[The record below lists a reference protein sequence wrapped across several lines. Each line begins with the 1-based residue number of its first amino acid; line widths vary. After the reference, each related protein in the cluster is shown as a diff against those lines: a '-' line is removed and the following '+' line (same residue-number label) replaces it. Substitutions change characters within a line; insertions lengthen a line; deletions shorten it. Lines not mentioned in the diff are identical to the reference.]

1 MINFHANFL
10 HHFDLTLSFQAHWVD
25 INFFFLT
32 MQVRTKIA
40 FLAFAQHSYPCPKVL
55 FTLGFAKVHFSGNPN
70 STSKAK
76 FSESVR
82 MNIDFQI
89 RTAERIC
96 PYSFIKSRDYLT
108 YLRMHTDEL
117 VYYSSCGMYVAL
129 IHTCNVLRCAAINQV
144 YRPNNSALHTRFIA
158 YRTLS

>member
-1 MINFHANFL
+1 MLVEEIGSDKLPRKLSSSFW
-10 HHFDLTLSFQAHWVD
+10 FDFVISG
-25 INFFFLT
+25 
-32 MQVRTKIA
+32 
-40 FLAFAQHSYPCPKVL
+40 
-55 FTLGFAKVHFSGNPN
+55 TLGRHKLFFSDHASSDQNRFPGICPTLVSMPQSFIY

-129 IHTCNVLRCAAINQV
+129 IHTCNVLRCAPINQV